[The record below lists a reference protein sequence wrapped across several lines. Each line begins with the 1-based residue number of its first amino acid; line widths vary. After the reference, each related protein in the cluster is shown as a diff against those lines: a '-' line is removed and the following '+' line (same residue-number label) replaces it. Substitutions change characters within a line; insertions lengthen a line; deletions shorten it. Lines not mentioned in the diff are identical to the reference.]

1 MGTIR
6 RSIAISAV
14 AVAVTLG
21 TAGAASAS
29 PTVQNGDCFDV
40 ATNDCGGWDRTGPP
54 GNRLGANGRPFLKYL
69 SVTNAGTETVVVDNR
84 VAQVPTPTVIGSSN
98 IYALVTPTNAC
109 KVGQNP
115 APNVCYEFPN
125 RVTVSLSRPPAGGGG
140 LTWSDNFSAG
150 PATTPSVTA
159 DSIVH
164 MIVGFKSGYTA
175 LRWSWVSGEPTYW
188 RSTVNPFGGE
198 VELKFRPRT
207 QPHMLAPP
215 YCSGIPVSTCDIQ
228 RADEERLM
236 PTVILSM
243 DETLSAALSGALFGS
258 SGAFIGSLEA
268 SPLDTPG
275 GPTLTYGIAA
285 PHLNADGSDRRGT
298 FYALLQ
304 GSILGLFNT
313 STESFNQDIL
323 AVERTNG
330 TGSFNLGWAPW
341 SAAAQGTTGQFLTIS
356 DISFSAPKFAVKRRG
371 SGAGDP
377 TNSPSTGNPGAGPRK
392 TARKRPTLKAKRTV
406 GLAALARGFEI
417 RTPRGAKLS
426 VKVSTPKVCKATS
439 AGIQG
444 IKAGTCRATLTIKPR
459 KGKSTKRSISF
470 AVVK

>member
-14 AVAVTLG
+14 TGAAALG
-21 TAGAASAS
+21 VAGAASAAMS
-29 PTVQNGDCFDV
+29 VQDGNCYDLQTVS
-40 ATNDCGGWDRTGPP
+40 CGGWNGTTP
-54 GNRLGANGRPFLKYL
+54 GIAGRPFIKYL
-69 SVTNAGTETVVVDNR
+69 AVNNSGVETVVVNNQTAPFA
-84 VAQVPTPTVIGSSN
+84 VSPTPAGGTD

-109 KVGQNP
+109 KTGQAP
-115 APNVCYEFPN
+115 APGVCYSAPN
-125 RVTVSLSRPPAGGGG
+125 RVTVSLARNAGGTWTED
-140 LTWSDNFSAG
+140 LTTS
-150 PATTPSVTA
+150 PAAPIVNA

-313 STESFNQDIL
+313 SIESFNQDIL

-341 SAAAQGTTGQFLTIS
+341 SAGAQGTAGQFLTIS

-377 TNSPSTGNPGAGPRK
+377 SSSPSTGTSGTGSRK
-392 TARKRPTLKAKRTV
+392 TARKRPTLKAKRTI

-417 RTPRGAKLS
+417 RTPRGAKIS
-426 VKVSTPKVCKATS
+426 AKVSTPKVCTATS
-439 AGIQG
+439 TGIRG
-444 IKAGTCRATLTIKPR
+444 IKAGTCRATLTITRR
-459 KGKSTKRSISF
+459 KSKSTKRTVSF
-470 AVVK
+470 QVVK